1 VSDLLSKLYRCLTSP
16 SVSVCVFNV
25 TEAVLVLDSFKSYQ
39 GGDFK
44 KLVMITL
51 IASVGLYFAGSDE
64 QFAIDC
70 VF

>member
-1 VSDLLSKLYRCLTSP
+1 
-16 SVSVCVFNV
+16 
-25 TEAVLVLDSFKSYQ
+25 VLVLDSFKSYQ